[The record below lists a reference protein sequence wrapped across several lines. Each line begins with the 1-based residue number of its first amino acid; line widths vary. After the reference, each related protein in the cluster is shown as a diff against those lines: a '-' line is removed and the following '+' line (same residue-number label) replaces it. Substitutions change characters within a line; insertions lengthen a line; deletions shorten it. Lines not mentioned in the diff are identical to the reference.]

1 MESVKG
7 KEKKELKWRWEKI
20 VKKIVSKK
28 SNNPKIEC
36 IKYIWISDFNIYQKE

>member
-7 KEKKELKWRWEKI
+7 KEKKKLKWRWE
-20 VKKIVSKK
+20 KIVSKK